1 MYVRAKLNERLFEKI
16 QGIELKRMKADKEK
30 AKYNKLTGA
39 AKLKAD
45 QDRQREELMNIG
57 KNAGK
62 RNVSY
67 VTGCKGCSI
76 KVNFISV

>member
-67 VTGCKGCSI
+67 ACSI
-76 KVNFISV
+76 NVNFISVQTQ